1 MIIWWRFRGLPVELS
16 TGWRVWM
23 ILLVPV
29 TSPSLWPHW
38 RAFSQ
43 ATTKS
48 YFSNECW
55 CFWIEHGMV
64 IFLLF
69 GSSQWPPTL
78 WWQQLKRHLAE
89 TERVEKVNSF
99 HFHHHTADGILWSPT
114 CSSTLAPFQNML
126 LINNI
131 SRNQYNYCLQIILN
145 STAVSTD
152 RCVRSATNR
161 RQPCTSVCWR
171 PTPHTMLPE
180 WSL

>member
-1 MIIWWRFRGLPVELS
+1 MELS

-38 RAFSQ
+38 RVFSQ
-43 ATTKS
+43 ATIKS

-64 IFLLF
+64 VFIVLIISVASHAMMATAKVSFNWNWKSWEGEF
-69 GSSQWPPTL
+69 VPFSSSHSRWNPV
-78 WWQQLKRHLAE
+78 K
-89 TERVEKVNSF
+89 S
-99 HFHHHTADGILWSPT
+99 ST

-131 SRNQYNYCLQIILN
+131 SRNQYHYCLQIILN
-145 STAVSTD
+145 STVVSTD
-152 RCVRSATNR
+152 RCVLSATV
-161 RQPCTSVCWR
+161 SVCWR
-171 PTPHTMLPE
+171 PTPPYHVVRMIIIKI
-180 WSL
+180 